1 MSASKAIASAK
12 NKKAGLNTPN
22 PATPMPEQQNNTTD
36 VGSQQSVTKL
46 TIPQALQMIMK
57 RLDIVEE
64 RMNET
69 EASFQ
74 ETRAFGQQTENKY
87 LVDAK
92 VFDSLV
98 TRLDNLENNKEP
110 LRNIEDNKQVD
121 NEQVENLEKSV
132 TDIQNGIND
141 FKNDFVKLQSY
152 VMDTNAKLTE
162 VVFSI
167 PTESMVEYREI
178 FTKKTDEDIKQKE
191 DMNSVIQSREVSV
204 PDIDELSKLDLASLG
219 LEPPV
224 LKRQTNQILEPDD
237 NIHVTNINDIFPD
250 KKNSAEL
257 ASEM

>member
-12 NKKAGLNTPN
+12 NKKAGLNSPN
-22 PATPMPEQQNNTTD
+22 PATPIPDQQNNTTD
-36 VGSQQSVTKL
+36 VRQQPATKL

-64 RMNET
+64 RMNELDS
-69 EASFQ
+69 SFQ

-110 LRNIEDNKQVD
+110 LRNIEDNKQV
-121 NEQVENLEKSV
+121 ESLEKSV
-132 TDIQNGIND
+132 AHIQNGITD

-152 VMDTNAKLTE
+152 VMDTNAKLTD

-167 PTESMVEYREI
+167 PTECMVEYREI
-178 FTKKTDEDIKQKE
+178 FAKRTNEDIKQKE
-191 DMNSVIQSREVSV
+191 DANSEIQTRDVSV
-204 PDIDELSKLDLASLG
+204 PDINELSKIDLASVG

-224 LKRQTNQILEPDD
+224 LKRQTNEIFTPDD
-237 NIHVTNINDIFPD
+237 INVTNINDIFPD
-250 KKNSAEL
+250 KNNNTEL
-257 ASEM
+257 SSDV

>member
-12 NKKAGLNTPN
+12 NKKAGLNSPN
-22 PATPMPEQQNNTTD
+22 PATPIPEQQNNNNSD
-36 VGSQQSVTKL
+36 MDPQQLSTKL

-57 RLDIVEE
+57 RLDIIEG
-64 RMNET
+64 RINELET
-69 EASFQ
+69 SFQ

-110 LRNIEDNKQVD
+110 LRNIEDNKQV
-121 NEQVENLEKSV
+121 ENIEKSV
-132 TDIQNGIND
+132 THIQNGIND

-152 VMDTNAKLTE
+152 VMDTNAKLTD

-167 PTESMVEYREI
+167 PTECMVEYREI
-178 FTKKTDEDIKQKE
+178 FAKRTNEDIKQKE
-191 DMNSVIQSREVSV
+191 HINSENKTKEVSV
-204 PDIDELSKLDLASLG
+204 PDINELNKRDLEG

-224 LKRQTNQILEPDD
+224 LKRQTNDPFNLDD
-237 NIHVTNINDIFPD
+237 NINVTNINDIFPD
-250 KKNSAEL
+250 KNNNAEL
-257 ASEM
+257 TSEM

>member
-12 NKKAGLNTPN
+12 NKKAGLNSPN
-22 PATPMPEQQNNTTD
+22 PATPIPEQQNNTTD
-36 VGSQQSVTKL
+36 VAPQQPATKL

-64 RMNET
+64 RMNDMET
-69 EASFQ
+69 SFQ

-110 LRNIEDNKQVD
+110 LRNIEDNKQV
-121 NEQVENLEKSV
+121 ENLEKSV
-132 TDIQNGIND
+132 TNIQNGIND

-152 VMDTNAKLTE
+152 VMDTNAKLTD

-167 PTESMVEYREI
+167 PTECMVEYREI
-178 FTKKTDEDIKQKE
+178 FAKRTNEDINI
-191 DMNSVIQSREVSV
+191 DNQSREVSV
-204 PDIDELSKLDLASLG
+204 PDINELGKIDIASAG

-224 LKRQTNQILEPDD
+224 LKRQTNDPFNLDD
-237 NIHVTNINDIFPD
+237 NINVTNINDIFPD
-250 KKNSAEL
+250 KKNNAEL
-257 ASEM
+257 ASGM

>member
-64 RMNET
+64 RMNEM

>member
-36 VGSQQSVTKL
+36 IGSQQSVTKL

-64 RMNET
+64 RMNEM

-98 TRLDNLENNKEP
+98 TRLDNLDNNKES

-132 TDIQNGIND
+132 THIQNGIND

-178 FTKKTDEDIKQKE
+178 FTKKTDEDINQKE
-191 DMNSVIQSREVSV
+191 DVNIENQCRDVSV
-204 PDIDELSKLDLASLG
+204 PDINELSKLDLASLG

-257 ASEM
+257 ASDM

>member
-12 NKKAGLNTPN
+12 NKKAGLNSPN
-22 PATPMPEQQNNTTD
+22 PATPFSEQQNNTTD
-36 VGSQQSVTKL
+36 VGSQQSATKL

-64 RMNET
+64 RMNEMET
-69 EASFQ
+69 SFQ

-167 PTESMVEYREI
+167 PIESMVEYREI

-224 LKRQTNQILEPDD
+224 LNRQTNQMLEPDD
-237 NIHVTNINDIFPD
+237 SIHVTNINDIFPD

-257 ASEM
+257 ASDM